1 MYILEIRQIEPKLSL
16 RFNVDVI
23 AIPPWLGSHDS
34 LKFYPTAHEKGGW
47 KLELV
52 SIGKSHFTT
61 ISSSWQ
67 LLFWK
72 LSLAIFHPQNR
83 HSSNN
88 QLLTNCFSSN
98 TFLTNNM
105 TAVSGTSTT
114 WSMSISSI
122 FCICILIMPKKSV
135 GSRTDQPEWTM
146 LSGRMNTCKTKKQ
159 MKGCTGGGPVGG
171 ASDA

>member
-1 MYILEIRQIEPKLSL
+1 MYILEIQQIEPKLSL

-34 LKFYPTAHEKGGW
+34 LKFYPTVHEKGGW

-83 HSSNN
+83 HSSDN

-98 TFLTNNM
+98 TFLPIIWRPCQGHQLPSQCPFPPYSVYLYYN
-105 TAVSGTSTT
+105 VK
-114 WSMSISSI
+114 
-122 FCICILIMPKKSV
+122 PK
-135 GSRTDQPEWTM
+135 
-146 LSGRMNTCKTKKQ
+146 LF
-159 MKGCTGGGPVGG
+159 
-171 ASDA
+171 